1 MEFKEMQERL
11 EKELPAKRFHHTLAV
26 SETAVKLARC
36 YGVDEKKAAIAG
48 LLHDSGRQ
56 IPTKGFIAK
65 AAELG
70 IPLDE
75 VEKNQPILIH
85 AKLGVYYA
93 QQEFGVTDPDILS
106 SIRYHTTGAAHMSPL
121 AMVIYL
127 ADLVE
132 PNRDFPGVDTM
143 REEVKKGLENGMR
156 KAYAHTMEYLLD
168 QGLLIHPDCL
178 AGYNELVLKQKEKQN
193 GQE

>member
-1 MEFKEMQERL
+1 
-11 EKELPAKRFHHTLAV
+11 
-26 SETAVKLARC
+26 
-36 YGVDEKKAAIAG
+36 
-48 LLHDSGRQ
+48 
-56 IPTKGFIAK
+56 
-65 AAELG
+65 
-70 IPLDE
+70 
-75 VEKNQPILIH
+75 
-85 AKLGVYYA
+85 
-93 QQEFGVTDPDILS
+93 
-106 SIRYHTTGAAHMSPL
+106 
-121 AMVIYL
+121 MVIYL

>member
-1 MEFKEMQERL
+1 MELNEMKERL

-26 SETAVKLARC
+26 SQTAVELARL
-36 YGVDEKKAAIAG
+36 YEVDEEKAAIAG

-56 IPTKGFIAK
+56 VPKKDFIAR

-70 IPLDE
+70 IELDE

-93 QQEFGVTDPDILS
+93 QHEFGVTDPDILS

-168 QGLLIHPDCL
+168 QEMLIHPDCL
-178 AGYNELVLKQKEKQN
+178 AGYNELVLKEKKNQK
-193 GQE
+193 

>member
-1 MEFKEMQERL
+1 MHMEIKEMKARL
-11 EKELPAKRFHHTLAV
+11 EKELPAKRFRHTLAV
-26 SETAVKLARC
+26 SETAVELARR

-48 LLHDSGRQ
+48 LLHGSGRQ
-56 IPTKGFIAK
+56 IPTKEFIEK

-75 VEKNQPILIH
+75 IEKHQPILIH

-93 QQEFGVTDPDILS
+93 QHEFGVTDPEILS
-106 SIRYHTTGAAHMSPL
+106 SIRRHTTGAAHMSPL
-121 AMVIYL
+121 DMVIYL

-143 REEVKKGLENGMR
+143 RAEVEKGLENGMR
-156 KAYAHTMEYLLD
+156 KAYVHTMSYLLS

-178 AGYNELVLKQKEKQN
+178 AGYNELTLKQKENQN
-193 GQE
+193 

>member
-1 MEFKEMQERL
+1 MHMEIKEMKARL
-11 EKELPAKRFHHTLAV
+11 EKKLPAKRFRHTLAV
-26 SETAVKLARC
+26 SETAVELARR
-36 YGVDEKKAAIAG
+36 YGVDEKKAAVAG

-56 IPTKGFIAK
+56 IPTKEFIAK

-70 IPLDE
+70 IALDE

-93 QQEFGVTDPDILS
+93 QHEFGDTDPEILS

-132 PNRDFPGVDTM
+132 PNRDFPGVDIM
-143 REEVKKGLENGMR
+143 RAEVEKGLENGMW
-156 KAYAHTMEYLLD
+156 KAYIHTMSYLLS

-178 AGYNELVLKQKEKQN
+178 AGYNELTLKLKKN
-193 GQE
+193 

>member
-26 SETAVKLARC
+26 SETAVKLARR

-56 IPTKGFIAK
+56 IPTKEFIAK

-106 SIRYHTTGAAHMSPL
+106 SIRYL